1 MPTPCKIM
9 IMCKIM
15 ISLVGVRSSK
25 IGEIFTNCNNLPFTN
40 KLRNFFECLYA
51 YKARC
56 VAKIV

>member
-40 KLRNFFECLYA
+40 KLRNFFEFLYV